1 MSFMLLGILNS
12 QAAGG
17 GGGAFDLLE
26 TTTLTG
32 TQNNIS
38 FTGWGL

>member
-17 GGGAFDLLE
+17 GGAAYGERRDSQAPAPSGRVMQL
-26 TTTLTG
+26 
-32 TQNNIS
+32 
-38 FTGWGL
+38 